1 MKKLIVVSF
10 IAAFSFGF
18 TLTSDTGSN
27 FESECPY
34 LNKIHSAQKIAGD
47 ACPYL
52 EGRVSK
58 ENKSEMKSGKCPYTG
73 SKQKSEVECP
83 YLKEKGEKANEEIK
97 PAKQINLKSS

>member
-1 MKKLIVVSF
+1 MKKGLLLAIAVVL
-10 IAAFSFGF
+10 SFGF
-18 TLTSDTGSN
+18 TFSSDSN
-27 FESECPY
+27 QKFSSDCPY
-34 LNKIHSAQKIAGD
+34 LNKIHSAEKMNND

-52 EGRVSK
+52 EKKVSK
-58 ENKSEMKSGKCPYTG
+58 EYKSEMKSGECPYTG